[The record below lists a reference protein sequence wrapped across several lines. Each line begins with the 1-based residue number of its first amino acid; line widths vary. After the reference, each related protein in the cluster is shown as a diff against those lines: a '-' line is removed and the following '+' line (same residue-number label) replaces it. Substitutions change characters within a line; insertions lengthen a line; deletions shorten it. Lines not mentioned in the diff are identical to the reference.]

1 MKKKLLL
8 LVASLALFLM
18 PLTAMASKGN
28 QGVDWAVYQGANGKF
43 AYPSDKFVISQAGG
57 TIHGKL
63 YDQWTY
69 KTQVAS
75 AIAAG
80 KRAHT
85 YLWGE
90 FGSSKVQAKAMLDY
104 MLPKVQTP
112 KGSIVALDYEDGA
125 QASKWNGYK
134 YVSTSA
140 EKQANTDA
148 IKYALKI
155 IADHGYTPM
164 LYGYLNYFSDHIY
177 LGQVSKTYKLW
188 LGEYPDY
195 KVTPKPNYNFF
206 PSWENVALFQFT
218 STYIAGGLD
227 GNVDLTGITDNGYT
241 KNDKPHTS
249 TPAIEVGKDAEKTP
263 KHAIKAGD
271 KVKVKFSARYWSTGE
286 KIPSWVKGQT
296 YKVAK
301 VSGKKVLLSGINSW
315 IAKSNVEIIQTVKKI
330 SSSNKTYKDGQWT
343 IHAED
348 GVFTANRGLSVW
360 YWPGY
365 SATGARYY
373 SGESVHYYG
382 WVRNGRYIY
391 VAYHASDGLT
401 HYLAVRDNGTALGT
415 FK

>member
-18 PLTAMASKGN
+18 PLTAMASKGD
-28 QGVDWAVYQGANGKF
+28 QGVDWAKYQGTNGVF
-43 AYPSDKFVISQAGG
+43 GYSSDKFVISQLGG
-57 TIHGKL
+57 TVNGSI
-63 YDQWTY
+63 YEQYTY
-69 KTQVAS
+69 PTQVAS

-85 YLWGE
+85 YLWGQ
-90 FGSSKVQAKAMLDY
+90 FGSSKAQAKAMLDY

-134 YVSTSA
+134 YVSTPA

-148 IKYALKI
+148 IMYALKRI
-155 IADHGYTPM
+155 KDAGYTAM
-164 LYGYLNYFSDHIY
+164 LYGYLNYFNDHIY

-227 GNVDLTGITDNGYT
+227 GNIDLTGITDNGYT
-241 KNDKPHTS
+241 KNNKPVTN
-249 TPAIEVGKDAEKTP
+249 TPAVDTGKEAEDTP
-263 KHAIKAGD
+263 KADIKKGD
-271 KVKVKFSARYWSTGE
+271 KVKVKFSAKHWATGE
-286 KIPSWVKGQT
+286 AVPSWVRGNT
-296 YKVAK
+296 YTVTA
-301 VSGKKVLLSGINSW
+301 VSDKKVLLSGINSW
-315 IAKSNVEIIQTVKKI
+315 IARSNVEILQTNTVQSNVKLP
-330 SSSNKTYKDGQWT
+330 S
-343 IHAED
+343 
-348 GVFTANRGLSVW
+348 GVKREAGTFTANQTLRVW
-360 YWPGY
+360 NKPGTSY
-365 SATGARYY
+365 AGVNYY
-373 SGESVHYYG
+373 RGESVRYQGYI
-382 WVRNGRYIY
+382 RNGNYIY
-391 VAYHASDGLT
+391 AAYQSSNGT
-401 HYLAVRDNGTALGT
+401 WHYVAVRENGVALGT

>member
-1 MKKKLLL
+1 MFKRIITACAALLML
-8 LVASLALFLM
+8 GG
-18 PLTAMASKGN
+18 TAITAEAAVGD

-43 AYPSDKFVISQAGG
+43 AYSSDKFVISQAGG

-69 KTQVAS
+69 KSQVAS

-90 FGSSKVQAKAMLDY
+90 FGSSKTQAKAMLDY
-104 MLPKVQTP
+104 MLPKIQTP

-125 QASKWNGYK
+125 SYD
-134 YVSTSA
+134 
-140 EKQANTDA
+140 KQANTDA
-148 IKYALKI
+148 ILYALKRI
-155 IADHGYTPM
+155 KDAGYTPM
-164 LYGYLNYFSDHIY
+164 LYGYLNYFNAHIY

-227 GNVDLTGITDNGYT
+227 GNIDLTGITDNGYT
-241 KNDKPHTS
+241 KNNKPVTN
-249 TPAIEVGKDAEKTP
+249 TPAVDTGKEAEDTP
-263 KHAIKAGD
+263 KADIKKGD
-271 KVKVKFSARYWSTGE
+271 KVKVKFSAKHWATGE
-286 KIPSWVKGQT
+286 AVPSWVRGNT
-296 YKVAK
+296 YTVTA

-315 IAKSNVEIIQTVKKI
+315 IARSNVEILQTNTVQSNVKLP
-330 SSSNKTYKDGQWT
+330 N
-343 IHAED
+343 
-348 GVFTANRGLSVW
+348 GVKRESGTFTANTTLRVW
-360 YWPGY
+360 NKPGMSY
-365 SATGARYY
+365 TGVNYY
-373 SGESVHYYG
+373 RGESVRYQGYI
-382 WVRNGRYIY
+382 RNGNYIY
-391 VAYHASDGLT
+391 AAYQSSNGAW
-401 HYLAVRDNGTALGT
+401 HYVAVRENSVALGT

>member
-8 LVASLALFLM
+8 LVASLALFSM
-18 PLTAMASKGN
+18 PLTVMAAKGQ
-28 QGVDWAVYQGANGKF
+28 QGVDWAVYQGTNGVF
-43 AYPSDKFVISQAGG
+43 GYSSDKFVISQLGG
-57 TIHGKL
+57 TVNGSI
-63 YDQWTY
+63 YEQYTY
-69 KTQVAS
+69 PTQVAS
-75 AIAAG
+75 AIAAK

-85 YLWGE
+85 YLWGQ
-90 FGSSKVQAKAMLDY
+90 FGSSKAQAKAMLDY

-125 QASKWNGYK
+125 S
-134 YVSTSA
+134 VD
-140 EKQANTDA
+140 KQANTDT
-148 IKYALKI
+148 IMYALKRI
-155 IADHGYTPM
+155 KDAGYTPM
-164 LYGYLNYFSDHIY
+164 LYGYLNYFNAHVY
-177 LGQVSKTYKLW
+177 LSQVSGTYKLW

-195 KVTPKPNYNFF
+195 KVTPKPNYNYF

-241 KNDKPHTS
+241 HSDNPNTG
-249 TPAIEVGKDAEKTP
+249 TPAIKAGKIADNTP
-263 KHAIKAGD
+263 KHEIKAGD
-271 KVKVKFSARYWSTGE
+271 KVKVKFSARHWSTGQS
-286 KIPSWVKGQT
+286 IPRWVQGKT
-296 YKVAK
+296 YTIKS
-301 VSGKKVLLSGINSW
+301 VSGNKVLLSGINSW
-315 IAKSNVEIIQTVKKI
+315 IAKSNVEILVTVKNI
-330 SSSNKTYKDGQWT
+330 ASPNKTYKDGQWT

-382 WVRNGRYIY
+382 WVRNGQYVY

-401 HYLAVRDNGTALGT
+401 HYLAVRDNGIALGS